1 MVGKAGS
8 LRRYRIA
15 LAAALALTLV
25 VNPSAESA
33 GKKNLKLLWSDE
45 FNSKKGSKIIVL
57 QKNDVLGGPVE
68 IFQDNGA

>member
-45 FNSKKGSKIIVL
+45 FNSKKGSK
-57 QKNDVLGGPVE
+57 PS
-68 IFQDNGA
+68 A